1 MLSRWKGRFTSFI
14 SALVIPY
21 LLTPLLLSGKF
32 LLLLL
37 TEPSICTYYHPSLG
51 FIVTPSS
58 TVDVQA
64 PRSFGNRLDLH
75 LRSCSRSSTI
85 RYPFCLETPYRR
97 PPLIS
102 QRPTALLRTALLD
115 R

>member
-21 LLTPLLLSGKF
+21 LLTPLSLSGNF
-32 LLLLL
+32 RLLLL
-37 TEPSICTYYHPSLG
+37 TEPSIRTYYHTSLG

-64 PRSFGNRLDLH
+64 PPFIRQPT
-75 LRSCSRSSTI
+75 RSS
-85 RYPFCLETPYRR
+85 PSLLLSLFDD
-97 PPLIS
+97 PLSILS
-102 QRPTALLRTALLD
+102 GDTVQTTAPHFSAAHC
-115 R
+115 